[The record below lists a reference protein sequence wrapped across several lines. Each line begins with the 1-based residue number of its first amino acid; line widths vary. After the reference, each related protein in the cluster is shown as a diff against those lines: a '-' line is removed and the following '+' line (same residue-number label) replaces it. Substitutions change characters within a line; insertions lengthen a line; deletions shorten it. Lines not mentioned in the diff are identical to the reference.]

1 MVEVEFE
8 LGCERREIWIC
19 TYKDVAKEIAGN
31 KSSICKKTAVGENT
45 IENFSY
51 KNNHRIYFRI

>member
-8 LGCERREIWIC
+8 LGCERRGIWIC

-31 KSSICKKTAVGENT
+31 KSSIYKTTLGENI

-51 KNNHRIYFRI
+51 KNNHRIYF